1 MSTGSNVRFM
11 PTLCVCLRPVLPTS
25 TTRATIDPLQ
35 ASRERGDAERMM
47 ITGSIVVIG
56 RCKTDLTQGR
66 GGGAL

>member
-11 PTLCVCLRPVLPTS
+11 PTLS
-25 TTRATIDPLQ
+25 IDPLQ